1 VFCSIWW
8 FSESEAEAEVDMV
21 DSESESEGVDDVD
34 ETMPYG
40 GG

>member
-1 VFCSIWW
+1 MFCSIWW